1 MAEAQRREMREL
13 LASQTNWVLVHASSA
28 YKYTLPPLMT
38 RDCPSQTKW
47 VLVHATSA
55 YKYTLPPSRQRRGR
69 CVASGL

>member
-1 MAEAQRREMREL
+1 MRAAGDECAHASFRYAMAEAQRREMREL
-13 LASQTNWVLVHASSA
+13 LA
-28 YKYTLPPLMT
+28 
-38 RDCPSQTKW
+38 SQTKW